1 MSSKSEKKTSTE
13 RGKKTYYKEMRIRF
27 NLNFSSVTDIRNK
40 WNNTYEVL
48 KENYSKIIILF
59 PTKQNDIF

>member
-1 MSSKSEKKTSTE
+1 
-13 RGKKTYYKEMRIRF
+13 MRIRF